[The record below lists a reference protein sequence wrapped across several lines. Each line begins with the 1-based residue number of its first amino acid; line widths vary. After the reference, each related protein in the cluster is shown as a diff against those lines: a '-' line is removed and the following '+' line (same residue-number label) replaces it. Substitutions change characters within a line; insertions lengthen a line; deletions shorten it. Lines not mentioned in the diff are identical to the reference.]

1 MFSNMGEAALEAV
14 KTEEGRNAFIIQNE
28 KFIITCANRFTKRFI
43 TKSDDEWSIALIAFS
58 NAMDSYDAE
67 KGSFQ
72 SYARLLIER
81 RLTDYI
87 RSQARFAGEQS
98 TEPYVFEGN
107 VDEDSDNSAYQLHIV
122 RATST
127 SDENP
132 IRDEIIALNEILSGY
147 GITFMELTSCS
158 PKASK
163 TKNACLLAIYHI
175 KKNPQLIEKMRETK
189 LFPIKIITEN
199 TKIPR
204 KILERHRKYIITAV
218 EILCNDFP
226 LLQEYIKYD

>member
-1 MFSNMGEAALEAV
+1 MFSNMGEKALEAA
-14 KTEEGRNAFIIQNE
+14 KTEAGRSTFITQNE
-28 KFIITCANRFTKRFI
+28 KFILGCASKFTRRFI

-58 NAMDSYDAE
+58 NAMDSYDAD
-67 KGSFQ
+67 KGNFQ

-87 RSQARFAGEQS
+87 RSQSRFADEQS

-107 VDEDSDNSAYQLHIV
+107 VDEDSDNAAFQLHIA

-132 IRDEIIALNEILSGY
+132 IRDEILALNEILSDY
-147 GITFMELTSCS
+147 GISFMELTSCS
-158 PKASK
+158 PKALK
-163 TKNACLLAIYHI
+163 TKRACLSAVSFM
-175 KKNPQLIEKMRETK
+175 KENPELVDKMRSTK
-189 LFPIKIITEN
+189 LFPLKIITEN
-199 TKIPR
+199 TRVPR
-204 KILERHRKYIITAV
+204 KILERHRKYIITAA

-226 LLQEYIKYD
+226 LLQEYIN

>member
-1 MFSNMGEAALEAV
+1 MFSNMGEKALEAA
-14 KTEEGRNAFIIQNE
+14 KTEAGRSAFITQNE
-28 KFIITCANRFTKRFI
+28 KFILGCASKFTKRFI

-58 NAMDSYDAE
+58 SAIDSYNAD
-67 KGSFQ
+67 KGNFQ

-87 RSQARFAGEQS
+87 RSQSRFAGEQS

-107 VDEDSDNSAYQLHIV
+107 VDEDSDNAAFQLHIA

-132 IRDEIIALNEILSGY
+132 ILDEILALNEILSGY
-147 GITFMELTSCS
+147 GISFMELTSCS
-158 PKASK
+158 PKALK
-163 TKNACLLAIYHI
+163 TKSACLLAVSYM
-175 KKNPQLIEKMRETK
+175 KENPELVDKMRSTR
-189 LFPIKIITEN
+189 LFPLKIITEN
-199 TKIPR
+199 TRVPR
-204 KILERHRKYIITAV
+204 KILERHRKYIITAA

-226 LLQEYIKYD
+226 LLQEYIN